1 MKLTVIGKQI
11 SVYEDT
17 KALIAEKL
25 EKLDRYFGGEGEA
38 VATLS
43 RKHGTSTL
51 EITISAANTLF
62 RSEVDAESFRDALD
76 KSVDNI
82 ERQIRKNKTR
92 LQKRL
97 RPEVFDGDIYDAD
110 DYTEEQEFIVRTK
123 EFDLKPMSVEEAI
136 MQMNLIGHQFFVF
149 IDDETEDTCVVY
161 KRYDGTYGLIIPR
174 R

>member
-17 KALIAEKL
+17 KRLIAEKL
-25 EKLDRYFGGEGEA
+25 ERLDRYFVDEGEA
-38 VATLS
+38 TATLS

-92 LQKRL
+92 LAKRL
-97 RPEVFDGDIYDAD
+97 RPEVLEVAESDESFD
-110 DYTEEQEFIVRTK
+110 EEQEFIVRTK
-123 EFDLKPMSVEEAI
+123 TFDFKPMSVEEAI

-149 IDDETEDTCVVY
+149 IDDETESTCVVY
-161 KRYDGTYGLIIPR
+161 RRYDGTYGLIAPSN
-174 R
+174 

>member
-11 SVYEDT
+11 SVYDDT

-25 EKLDRYFGGEGEA
+25 QKLDRYFVGEGEA
-38 VATLS
+38 TATLS

-51 EITISAANTLF
+51 EITILASNTLF

-92 LQKRL
+92 VQKRL
-97 RPEVFDGDIYDAD
+97 RPEIFEDDDFDDGNDIEDR
-110 DYTEEQEFIVRTK
+110 EFIVRTK

-149 IDDETEDTCVVY
+149 IDDETEQTCVVY
-161 KRYDGTYGLIIPR
+161 GRRDGTYGLIIPR
-174 R
+174 G